1 MAVPPRSLNPAERLD
16 WLRLIR
22 SENVGPITFY
32 QLLQRFGSAAA
43 ALDALPEA
51 ARRGGRGRTLKICP
65 RAEAERELAAV
76 DRAGARLV
84 AWGEPHYP
92 AALAAVEDAPPL
104 ISVRGKAELL
114 SRRAIAVVGARNA
127 SSNGRR
133 FAREVAGDLG
143 RRGLL
148 VVSGLARGIDAAAHQ
163 GSLET
168 GTVAVIAG
176 GIDVVYPEENRSLH
190 EAIAEQ
196 GVLVAE
202 LPVGTMPQARHFPRR
217 NRIISGISLGV
228 LVVEAALKS
237 GSLITARFALEQGRE
252 VFSVPGSPLDPRCRG
267 TNDLIR
273 RGATL
278 AEGAEDVLTALEGP
292 LSTPLTK
299 IHTPA
304 LRPPVTNGNISEKE
318 LDQASSKVLEGL
330 GPHPVPVDEL
340 VRQCQLS
347 PAIVVTILL
356 ELELAGRL
364 ERHAGN
370 QVTLL

>member
-133 FAREVAGDLG
+133 FAR
-143 RRGLL
+143 
-148 VVSGLARGIDAAAHQ
+148 
-163 GSLET
+163 
-168 GTVAVIAG
+168 
-176 GIDVVYPEENRSLH
+176 
-190 EAIAEQ
+190 
-196 GVLVAE
+196 
-202 LPVGTMPQARHFPRR
+202 
-217 NRIISGISLGV
+217 
-228 LVVEAALKS
+228 
-237 GSLITARFALEQGRE
+237 
-252 VFSVPGSPLDPRCRG
+252 
-267 TNDLIR
+267 
-273 RGATL
+273 
-278 AEGAEDVLTALEGP
+278 
-292 LSTPLTK
+292 
-299 IHTPA
+299 
-304 LRPPVTNGNISEKE
+304 
-318 LDQASSKVLEGL
+318 
-330 GPHPVPVDEL
+330 
-340 VRQCQLS
+340 
-347 PAIVVTILL
+347 
-356 ELELAGRL
+356 
-364 ERHAGN
+364 
-370 QVTLL
+370 

>member
-51 ARRGGRGRTLKICP
+51 ARRGGRGRILKICP

-84 AWGEPHYP
+84 AWGEPDYP
-92 AALAAVEDAPPL
+92 PALAAVEDAPPL

-143 RRGLL
+143 RSGLL

-168 GTVAVIAG
+168 GTVAVVAG
-176 GIDVVYPEENRSLH
+176 GIDVVYPEENQALY

-202 LPVGTMPQARHFPRR
+202 LPVGTVPQARHFPRR

-228 LVVEAALKS
+228 LVVEAALRS
-237 GSLITARFALEQGRE
+237 GSLITARFALEQGRD

-304 LRPPVTNGNISEKE
+304 LRSHVTNGNISEKE
-318 LDQASSKVLEGL
+318 LDQATSKVLEGL